1 MPDTFQKFHYRHH
14 SPSAVQR
21 PLEIDIFQKALQP
34 RGESMQFG
42 APVAVGRA
50 VEDYTSASVIDG
62 LRTSEALRHAMTALD
77 AHEAVAWDRD
87 NDQQRLDLHRDSLE
101 TIALHAVTGVK
112 EALAGANQVTG
123 QERLEKSYPGL
134 HLPL

>member
-1 MPDTFQKFHYRHH
+1 
-14 SPSAVQR
+14 
-21 PLEIDIFQKALQP
+21 
-34 RGESMQFG
+34 
-42 APVAVGRA
+42 
-50 VEDYTSASVIDG
+50 
-62 LRTSEALRHAMTALD
+62 MTALD
-77 AHEAVAWDRD
+77 AHEAIRWDRD